1 MVRVFTLGSQYT
13 HTVGDRACPACLE
26 NYPEPC
32 RCGGLLH
39 AAPTGDED
47 TDGNPVLVTCCDLCA
62 RSEDQLDVV

>member
-1 MVRVFTLGSQYT
+1 MVRVFTLGAQDT
-13 HTVGDRACPACLE
+13 HTVGDRTCPSCLE